1 MCTWKSAKNK
11 LVIICQRRS
20 NDRVWSELNNYI
32 FFLLTPVIKIII
44 CKQHKLLLDNFL
56 PYPQVPILLCLW
68 TRALDPTFLFAVFI
82 WVNCKVQAS
91 IKVIILSLIHSL
103 LWFMLWLGPLTLLVS
118 YSPSLKTKHQSLK

>member
-1 MCTWKSAKNK
+1 MHMKKPKEQTSNHMSASFK
-11 LVIICQRRS
+11 
-20 NDRVWSELNNYI
+20 WSCVVRIEQLYI
-32 FFLLTPVIKIII
+32 FLLTPVIKIII

>member
-1 MCTWKSAKNK
+1 MHMKKRKEQTSNHMSASFK
-11 LVIICQRRS
+11 
-20 NDRVWSELNNYI
+20 WSCMVRIEQLYI
-32 FFLLTPVIKIII
+32 FLLTPVIKIII

>member
-1 MCTWKSAKNK
+1 MHMKKRKEQTSNHMSASFK
-11 LVIICQRRS
+11 
-20 NDRVWSELNNYI
+20 WSCVVRIEQLY

-56 PYPQVPILLCLW
+56 PYPEVPILLYLW
-68 TRALDPTFLFAVFI
+68 TWALDPTFLFAVFI
-82 WVNCKVQAS
+82 WVNCKVRAS